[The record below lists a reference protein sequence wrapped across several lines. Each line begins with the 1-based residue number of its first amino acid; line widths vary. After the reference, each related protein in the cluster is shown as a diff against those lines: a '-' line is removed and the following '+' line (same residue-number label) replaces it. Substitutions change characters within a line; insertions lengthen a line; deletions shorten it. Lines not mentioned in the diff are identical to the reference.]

1 MPEDKGTDRH
11 LIIFKLCSSCNK
23 NYEFVK
29 NYWDFEEDENCT
41 FCSQGETIP
50 EIFTDLE
57 YITVEDLDTYTP
69 PRIQDCFSQI
79 DKEIPKEIVKPS
91 AQEPKHLKHK
101 KKKPTKDK
109 QQNENKELT

>member
-29 NYWDFEEDENCT
+29 DYWDFEEDENCT
-41 FCSQGETIP
+41 FCSQGEPIP

-57 YITVEDLDTYTP
+57 YVLLEDLEKYVP
-69 PRIQDCFSQI
+69 KRIQDCFSKI
-79 DKEIPKEIVKPS
+79 DEEIQQPVRAEPVVIEEKPKI
-91 AQEPKHLKHK
+91 KHK
-101 KKKPTKDK
+101 KKPRDKKDS
-109 QQNENKELT
+109 